1 MLPEL
6 IESIEQHHVEIKR
19 STEEIDDIRSAVEE
33 MVHKTLLK
41 MGEDEH
47 RFENINHDLLK
58 VGSFYAKTKIKD
70 PDEFDFL
77 VVLDEL
83 RPGEV
88 TLEEICEKHPGF
100 RHIIVLENCKFYD
113 KWCDVINAKE
123 KGLINIGPTRLKRVK
138 EVGDW
143 HRENTSKR
151 AMVGPGLIEYASG
164 LRGLFYLCL
173 HKCFEQVK
181 KETVVIVK
189 HTGILDLS
197 TYSNKFTFSGSEYI
211 FDQRRV
217 EVQLHGP
224 ATNICV
230 RWKSN
235 CLPDLLEISVDIS
248 PAFRSNDIKAFLE
261 IEHFMHDKFY
271 QAVLQHGSFLVIPTS
286 LKCYK
291 GGLCFNIAHT
301 ETEQH
306 LTNGLSE
313 THRRC
318 YKLLKYLMNG
328 EANNLTNSITALHH
342 IEAFD
347 ILRGQYGTQAWQCF
361 SSFALKLL
369 IFQHCILCHNGSDL
383 GVCVLELL
391 GRIRELLL
399 ATRPDSLVFL
409 EGVKKSNECFK
420 AIDVKNVF
428 DKRQTVMQNLSN
440 DVIIKPTT
448 KALEDLIG
456 LLTQVGLSMKLCL
469 LSGTIWP
476 LGYKTYSCSSL
487 LSIKVIYLSFTYM
500 CKCENFNIHN
510 HDKYNI
516 IFIMRV

>member
-1 MLPEL
+1 MLLQEFL
-6 IESIEQHHVEIKR
+6 ESIEQKHVEMKR
-19 STEEIDDIRSAVEE
+19 PAEEIDDICSAVEE

-41 MGEDEH
+41 MGEDIT
-47 RFENINHDLLK
+47 RFKDLNHYLLK
-58 VGSFYAKTKIKD
+58 VGSFYGKTKIQE
-70 PDEFDFL
+70 PNEFDYL

-83 RPGEV
+83 RSNEV
-88 TLEEICEKHPGF
+88 TLEEVCAEHPGF
-100 RHIIVLENCKFYD
+100 RHIRVKENCNFYD
-113 KWCDVINAKE
+113 KWHDVINIEE

-138 EVGDW
+138 EKGDW
-143 HRENTSKR
+143 YRENAGKR
-151 AMVGPGLIEYASG
+151 AIVGPGLIEVASG

-181 KETVVIVK
+181 KETVGIEK

-197 TYSNKFTFSGSEYI
+197 TYCNKFTTSGSKYI

-217 EVQLHGP
+217 EIQLHGP

-248 PAFRSNDIKAFLE
+248 PAFRSKDIKAYLE
-261 IEHFMHDKFY
+261 MEHFLHDTFY

-286 LKCYK
+286 LECSR

-313 THRRC
+313 THWRC

-328 EANNLTNSITALHH
+328 EANNISNSITALHH
-342 IEAFD
+342 IEAFE
-347 ILRGQYGTQAWQCF
+347 ILRDQYGTQAWQCF

-383 GVCVLELL
+383 EVCVLELL
-391 GRIRELLL
+391 GRIRKILL
-399 ATRPDSLVFL
+399 ATHPDSMVYLD
-409 EGVKKSNECFK
+409 GVEKSNECFK
-420 AIDVKNVF
+420 TIDVKNIF
-428 DKRQTVMQNLSN
+428 DKRQTVMKRLSN
-440 DVIIKPTT
+440 NVIIEPTIQ
-448 KALEDLIG
+448 ALEDLIG
-456 LLTQVGLSMKLCL
+456 LLTQVGLSMFKALPFVRL
-469 LSGTIWP
+469 TLAP
-476 LGYKTYSCSSL
+476 
-487 LSIKVIYLSFTYM
+487 
-500 CKCENFNIHN
+500 
-510 HDKYNI
+510 
-516 IFIMRV
+516 R